1 MSDSYAAEPTRLHAA
16 EPTRLEPSR
25 LKPGT
30 RLNGIY
36 EIEGRIASGGMGEIY
51 RGHAIETG
59 DPVAIKV
66 MRTDLGDN
74 ATALALFRKEASALH
89 YIHHEAIVRYYIFSH
104 DPGTG
109 LHYLAMEF
117 VDGQPLSE
125 LLQRGPLGIDAVCVL
140 KERLAAGLNAAHQ
153 HGIVHRDLSPD
164 NVLIPAGDLAKA
176 KIIDFGIARS
186 TRAGDGTIIGSGF
199 AGKHNYVSPEQ
210 LGLFGGD
217 VTAKSDIYSL
227 GLVLAGCLL
236 GRPIDMGGSQLE
248 VLEKR
253 RVVPDLRA
261 VEPRFH
267 PLLERMLQPNPV
279 DRPESMAAV
288 AAWPLAPQDPP
299 GPRRPASPDR
309 ASSPRSAP
317 GGKGSAAAAKPRP
330 GRGRRLADVA
340 LGLALLLGVGSI
352 VFYFTKDWILPP
364 VNMVSSNSPELT
376 PRVPAQ
382 REDEPKL
389 GSVPQLDRPPADSR
403 DRPTEFLTAYDGGD
417 CFFITPERLSD
428 DPTMRDVDGLG
439 SSQAPFDVLSD
450 QFQRQ
455 FGFDAAIGLHTITA
469 EQCPSVSF
477 LFRTRNQPGV
487 APRLDIV
494 TAELTQD
501 PPVLSGLVS
510 EFGDRHV
517 EVLLIADDGY
527 VLRATDHL
535 KPASNGK
542 TFVLKLNKTP
552 GPPRPQLVFV
562 IASSK
567 PLEALNLPPDG
578 SRAEE
583 VFPRVLAEASQR
595 GLTLNV
601 RAKYFVLQKV
611 PAAIPR

>member
-1 MSDSYAAEPTRLHAA
+1 
-16 EPTRLEPSR
+16 
-25 LKPGT
+25 
-30 RLNGIY
+30 
-36 EIEGRIASGGMGEIY
+36 
-51 RGHAIETG
+51 
-59 DPVAIKV
+59 
-66 MRTDLGDN
+66 
-74 ATALALFRKEASALH
+74 
-89 YIHHEAIVRYYIFSH
+89 
-104 DPGTG
+104 
-109 LHYLAMEF
+109 
-117 VDGQPLSE
+117 
-125 LLQRGPLGIDAVCVL
+125 
-140 KERLAAGLNAAHQ
+140 
-153 HGIVHRDLSPD
+153 
-164 NVLIPAGDLAKA
+164 VLIPAGDLAKA

-186 TRAGDGTIIGSGF
+186 TRAGDGTIIGGGF

-227 GLVLAGCLL
+227 GLVLAQCLL

-253 RVVPDLRA
+253 RVIPDLRA

-267 PLLERMLQPNPV
+267 PLLDRMLQPNPA

-288 AAWPLAPQDPP
+288 ASWPLAPPDPR

-309 ASSPRSAP
+309 ATSPPSAP
-317 GGKGSAAAAKPRP
+317 GGKASGAAAARKPQP
-330 GRGRRLADVA
+330 GHGRRLTEVA
-340 LGLALLLGVGSI
+340 LALALLLGVGSI

-364 VNMVSSNSPELT
+364 VNVVSSNSPDLT
-376 PRVPAQ
+376 PRVPAW

-389 GSVPQLDRPPADSR
+389 GSLPRLDHPPTDSR
-403 DRPTEFLTAYDGGD
+403 DRTTEFLTAYDGGD

-428 DPTMRDVDGLG
+428 DPTIRDVDGLG

-450 QFQRQ
+450 AFQRQ
-455 FGFDAAIGLHTITA
+455 FGFDAAIGLHTVTA

-477 LFRTRNQPGV
+477 LFRTRNQPGA

-494 TAELTQD
+494 TAELTQN
-501 PPVLSGLVS
+501 PPVLSGFVA

-527 VLRATDHL
+527 VLRATDRL

-542 TFVLKLNKTP
+542 TFTVGLDKTA

-562 IASSK
+562 IASSA
-567 PLEALNLPPDG
+567 PLEALNLPLDG
-578 SRAEE
+578 SRAEQ
-583 VFPRVLAEASQR
+583 VFPRVLAEASRR

-611 PAAIPR
+611 AAAAPR